1 MLQRASLTFCRLQ
14 MEGFT
19 VLAIAKRSAFGFVC
33 GSSTKK
39 DIKSFCH
46 LQIRSALCRIRLRS
60 QQRIVT
66 YLRATP
72 RKYQLDVEIVKK

>member
-1 MLQRASLTFCRLQ
+1 

-39 DIKSFCH
+39 DIGFMSNTFKVPTADCDILK
-46 LQIRSALCRIRLRS
+46 LQP
-60 QQRIVT
+60 QTTIV
-66 YLRATP
+66 AFFFACFMFS
-72 RKYQLDVEIVKK
+72 VCFIC